1 MQKREARGFIQSKMD
16 AASSTDLKKF
26 NDSIFIN
33 FKKLFD
39 LNNPLKI
46 GSYISKENEVSTD
59 KINKFILDQ
68 GSFLYLPKIFNCKS
82 SKKLK
87 FYQFKKDD
95 SLLRNKFGVL
105 EPLGFGKALKPK
117 YLDLIII
124 PVRGINK
131 NYKRLGFGGGF
142 YDRSL
147 AKEKKL
153 KFLAIC
159 FEFQKNLSFRSQKHD
174 IEISTIISPNGYFRK
189 A

>member
-1 MQKREARGFIQSKMD
+1 MQKREARDFVKNKMD

-26 NDSIFIN
+26 NESIFIN

-68 GSFLYLPKIFNCKS
+68 GSSLYLPKIFNSKH

-87 FYQFKKDD
+87 FYQFNEDD
-95 SLLRNKFGVL
+95 SLEQNKFGVL
-105 EPLGFGKALKPK
+105 EPLGLGKSLKPK

-131 NYKRLGFGGGF
+131 NL
-142 YDRSL
+142 SL
-147 AKEKKL
+147 
-153 KFLAIC
+153 I
-159 FEFQKNLSFRSQKHD
+159 H
-174 IEISTIISPNGYFRK
+174 I
-189 A
+189 